1 MMLGTSHSFQV
12 FKFSSLARPW
22 SPSILKFKTTSLP
35 SFYLFPFLAV
45 LHAEGS
51 AGAMA
56 LRGEFDR
63 LSDAM
68 VAWDAKL
75 NQGLDGRLASD
86 RASVAQTL
94 DRYLGSKGEIAATLE
109 GLRRELADPQ
119 SEASIPG
126 SVAKELERKCAS
138 LEARVATSLDCTRP
152 ESELSVFLRQL
163 RFVLAPRSSF
173 FA

>member
-1 MMLGTSHSFQV
+1 
-12 FKFSSLARPW
+12 
-22 SPSILKFKTTSLP
+22 
-35 SFYLFPFLAV
+35 
-45 LHAEGS
+45 
-51 AGAMA
+51 MA